1 MTDQPD
7 PDRTD
12 ERATGQPADEQPPP
26 QPADSAPPEYADEID
41 QAAADSF
48 PSSDPPSFTGSSTTR
63 DPANR

>member
-12 ERATGQPADEQPPP
+12 QPTTDQPTDEQAPP
-26 QPADSAPPEYADEID
+26 QPAHPAPPEYADEID

-48 PSSDPPSFTGSSTTR
+48 PSSDPPSFTGSSSTR
-63 DPANR
+63 DPEDR